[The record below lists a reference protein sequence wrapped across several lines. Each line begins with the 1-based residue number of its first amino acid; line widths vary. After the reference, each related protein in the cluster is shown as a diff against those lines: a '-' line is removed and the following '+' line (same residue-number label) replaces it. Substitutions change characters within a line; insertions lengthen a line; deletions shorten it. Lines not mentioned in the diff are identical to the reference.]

1 MNAGFF
7 KRAFASFIDIILL
20 LAVVSVTFILFGR
33 SVLQKQIDH
42 FDEIYSAYQEI
53 VAAYNAD
60 ITAASDAYD
69 AQIEI
74 ADGDSD
80 LEAEAL
86 AVYQQRVEIINN
98 QNLMDIEPYNR
109 PLTRYY
115 LNTIY
120 FYSIGFL
127 LLLSIYTIATNGKTF
142 GRKLFK
148 VALEG
153 SVNPV
158 TVFLHDVVFKYFF
171 VLLALIVNVYMG
183 LLVLATFLVVDIILI
198 GVSKKKRTVRDLVLG
213 ITVANSNYWK

>member
-7 KRAFASFIDIILL
+7 KRAAASIIDIIIL
-20 LAVVSVTFILFGR
+20 LAVVSVTFFVFGR
-33 SVLQKQIDH
+33 GLLQNQINH
-42 FDEIYSAYQEI
+42 FDEIYSAYQD
-53 VAAYNAD
+53 VVTAYNAD

-74 ADGDSD
+74 ANGDEE

-86 AVYQQRVEIINN
+86 TLYQQRVEIINN
-98 QNLMDIEPYNR
+98 QNLVDIEPYNR

-115 LNTIY
+115 LNSIY
-120 FYSIGFL
+120 YYSIGFL
-127 LLLSIYTIATNGKTF
+127 LLLSIYTIATNGKTL

-171 VLLALIVNVYMG
+171 VLLALMVNLYMG
-183 LLVLATFLVVDIILI
+183 LLVLGIFLVVDIILI
-198 GVSKKKRTVRDLVLG
+198 GVTRKKRTIRDLILG
-213 ITVANSNYWK
+213 ITVANSSYWK